1 MLMVLRM
8 VTLLLL
14 FNLPLAHAAQY
25 VSRELSVPQTASAHS
40 EKSINE
46 LEKEVAELKDAYAR
60 ASTERFLARFYLQ
73 QGQEGDLQKAI
84 KYYQQALTDTEEGL
98 SRFAKQETVTELA
111 TIYFFQKNYTEYL
124 HALEQLIDFGGQLDL
139 QLQIKQAVAF
149 YHLGKK
155 QAALKNTHQVYQSL
169 KKQAQTPDKSTLQQL
184 LFLFFHLQ
192 SYQRAADV
200 QQQLLSLEHDDIN
213 QWRRLA
219 QIYIKAGKNDRAAE
233 SLLLAY
239 KKGLV
244 LSGEDLMLLC
254 DLLALAKNPFA
265 AATYLQEFMQ
275 KGLLS
280 SSVIRFEKL
289 FNYWF
294 KAGEIDKAIAALNQ
308 AAELKP
314 DVERFLNLAELHRQ
328 QGQWKFMQNAVLK
341 ACSKDLADEFVSRAN
356 VLLGISELK
365 QGNKAS
371 ARQAFI
377 NATLVGGRGD
387 VANQYLHYMQ
397 APEPTEKELSSFY
410 GPCKPVWA
418 NNSDR
423 SLSLA
428 GVTGFAVQKSDVV
441 SNENTLEN
449 ALYFSIKTQAPQR
462 FLLAEYTI
470 DVQDLEN
477 KLRPLAMKLGAYTLK
492 NGGKINGPLHFIF
505 PEAVAEGATKISFQM
520 AFPISKA
527 PRIKGR
533 YKVLDEP
540 EYYCASFIFNGP
552 KEALLNTWQAFYA
565 AVIAKGYSPTGSG
578 RQIVL
583 SANTDSA
590 DGMSLELQIQLKA
603 MPH

>member
-1 MLMVLRM
+1 M

-25 VSRELSVPQTASAHS
+25 VSRELSAPQTASAHS

-84 KYYQQALTDTEEGL
+84 KYYQQALTDTEGEEGL

-244 LSGEDLMLLC
+244 LSIEDLMLLC

-377 NATLVGGRGD
+377 NATFVL
-387 VANQYLHYMQ
+387 
-397 APEPTEKELSSFY
+397 
-410 GPCKPVWA
+410 
-418 NNSDR
+418 
-423 SLSLA
+423 
-428 GVTGFAVQKSDVV
+428 
-441 SNENTLEN
+441 
-449 ALYFSIKTQAPQR
+449 
-462 FLLAEYTI
+462 
-470 DVQDLEN
+470 
-477 KLRPLAMKLGAYTLK
+477 
-492 NGGKINGPLHFIF
+492 
-505 PEAVAEGATKISFQM
+505 IS
-520 AFPISKA
+520 
-527 PRIKGR
+527 
-533 YKVLDEP
+533 
-540 EYYCASFIFNGP
+540 
-552 KEALLNTWQAFYA
+552 
-565 AVIAKGYSPTGSG
+565 
-578 RQIVL
+578 
-583 SANTDSA
+583 
-590 DGMSLELQIQLKA
+590 
-603 MPH
+603 